1 MFLMCL
7 WPLHGILPYKK
18 GQCKHIRYNRKKD
31 FKGRNTA
38 VSHSLLLL
46 RKRGF
51 GSVKPGGARWVLQ
64 GPMPTLMGDA
74 ARGNS
79 ESPN

>member
-1 MFLMCL
+1 MGSC
-7 WPLHGILPYKK
+7 HTKK
-18 GQCKHIRYNRKKD
+18 VNANISGTTGKKD

>member
-1 MFLMCL
+1 MNIS
-7 WPLHGILPYKK
+7 GTTGKK
-18 GQCKHIRYNRKKD
+18 RQKYSS
-31 FKGRNTA
+31 
-38 VSHSLLLL
+38 VPQLLFL
-46 RKRGF
+46 RKSF

-64 GPMPTLMGDA
+64 SPMPTLMGDA